1 MALNRAQLLMG
12 DSSKGVV
19 IPGEAQGITDGVG
32 LSIAAGGAISVD
44 FATLIQAQAGASNIV
59 ASTPQTSVPKD
70 ASGMT
75 GSAYIPAGTTA
86 ERPAAAAYTGQFRYN
101 TQIPRLEF
109 SDGSSWIGVATG
121 TGVVAA
127 TLGEAQAGTLT
138 TVFSSPQTAVP
149 KDASGMTG
157 SAYIPAG
164 TTAQRP
170 TASNYTGQFRYN
182 TTIPQLEY
190 SDGAAWQA
198 VGAALLPASLA
209 EAQAGTIT
217 TKYSSPQTAVPKDAS
232 GMTGSAYLPAGTTLQ
247 RPTASNYTGQFRYN
261 TQIPQLEYSDGTTWL
276 GLGGLAAATLA
287 QAQAGTL
294 ATVAAT
300 PQTAVPKDASGMTG
314 SAYIPAGTTAQRPA
328 ATAYTGQFRYNTTIP
343 QLEYSDG
350 ATWVAVVPPGGGVT
364 TFSGGTTGLTPAGAT
379 SGAVTLGGT
388 LAVANG
394 GTGGTTQAT
403 ALTNLLPSQ
412 AGNAGKFLSTDGT
425 TPGWVAAGGAGTVTS
440 IDVSGG
446 TTGLTTSGGPIT
458 ASGTIT
464 LAGTLALANGGT
476 GGTTQSTAINNL
488 LPAQSGN
495 AGKSLGTDGTNV
507 SWVSG
512 GNSIKAWV
520 YFDGN
525 TGTVTAQDNVS
536 SVAYI
541 ATGTYTINFTTSL
554 TSSTY
559 AVAGITDYLDA
570 VGNSLILRV
579 ISGTRA
585 ASSFTLGIGGYADF
599 GGGIVATA
607 FSPAAVSVMVAN

>member
-232 GMTGSAYLPAGTTLQ
+232 GMTGSAYIPAGNTAQ

-261 TQIPQLEYSDGTTWL
+261 TQIPQLEYSDGTNWI
-276 GLGGLAAATLA
+276 
-287 QAQAGTL
+287 
-294 ATVAAT
+294 
-300 PQTAVPKDASGMTG
+300 S
-314 SAYIPAGTTAQRPA
+314 
-328 ATAYTGQFRYNTTIP
+328 
-343 QLEYSDG
+343 
-350 ATWVAVVPPGGGVT
+350 VVNINNSVT
-364 TFSGGTTGLTPAGAT
+364 SFSTGTTGLTPAAAT

-412 AGNAGKFLSTDGT
+412 AGNADK
-425 TPGWVAAGGAGTVTS
+425 V
-440 IDVSGG
+440 
-446 TTGLTTSGGPIT
+446 
-458 ASGTIT
+458 
-464 LAGTLALANGGT
+464 
-476 GGTTQSTAINNL
+476 
-488 LPAQSGN
+488 
-495 AGKSLGTDGTNV
+495 LGTDGTNV
-507 SWVSG
+507 SWVVDRSDIPSG
-512 GNSIKAWV
+512 SVMPFYQASAP
-520 YFDGN
+520 
-525 TGTVTAQDNVS
+525 TGWTQVTAGINNSAIRIVS
-536 SVAYI
+536 GAGGGGGGTLGFTSVFTNPYPVS
-541 ATGTYTINFTTSL
+541 GTINFTAGNVGSTTLTVAQLPSVTGGFKIGGTSGG
-554 TSSTY
+554 TDGNYGAFSDGAYSSSN
-559 AVAGITDYLDA
+559 TDYGINTTFTSTFAFGSNDSHTH
-570 VGNSLILRV
+570 SLA
-579 ISGTRA
+579 G
-585 ASSFTLGIGGYADF
+585 ASSPASLNADL
-599 GGGIVATA
+599 
-607 FSPAAVSVMVAN
+607 SVLYIDLIICSKN